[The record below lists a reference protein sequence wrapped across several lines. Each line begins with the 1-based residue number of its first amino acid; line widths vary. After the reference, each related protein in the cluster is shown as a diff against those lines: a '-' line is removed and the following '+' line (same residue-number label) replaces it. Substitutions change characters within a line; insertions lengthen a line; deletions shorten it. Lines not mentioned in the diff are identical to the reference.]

1 MKGLG
6 GFLFILG
13 VGSIVLAQLEMEFRI
28 LSWIDN
34 WGTGVG
40 WGIKIALIVVGVG
53 LWLMSGRGQRAQ
65 ASP

>member
-13 VGSIVLAQLEMEFRI
+13 VGSIVLVQLEMEFRI

-40 WGIKIALIVVGVG
+40 WGIKIALIVVGAG

-65 ASP
+65 PSP